1 MLFEYRSVI
10 NGVGLYLVYRD
21 NENEM
26 KQEEKI
32 VPVWSAAGGSAGYSE
47 IRTCLLIVDIIYF

>member
-10 NGVGLYLVYRD
+10 NGVGLYFVYRD
-21 NENEM
+21 NENEI

-32 VPVWSAAGGSAGYSE
+32 VPVWSAARGSAGYSE